1 MTRQER
7 IARLYAA
14 ARQQA
19 RAALAAGDRDAA
31 AYLVIEARHY
41 ARVLAEGSA
50 S

>member
-1 MTRQER
+1 MER
-7 IARLYAA
+7 IARLMVA

-19 RAALAAGDRDAA
+19 RAALAAGDRDGAA
-31 AYLVIEARHY
+31 WLASEARRY

>member
-7 IARLYAA
+7 LARLYAA

-31 AYLVIEARHY
+31 AWLAHEARQY
-41 ARVLAEGSA
+41 ARALAEG
-50 S
+50 